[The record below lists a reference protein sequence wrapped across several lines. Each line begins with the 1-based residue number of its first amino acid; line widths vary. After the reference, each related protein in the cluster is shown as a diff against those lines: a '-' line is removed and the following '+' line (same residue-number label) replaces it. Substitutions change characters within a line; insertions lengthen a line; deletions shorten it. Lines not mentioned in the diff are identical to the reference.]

1 MSTAGR
7 RVVVDRILKL
17 LPSPRRATRTLA
29 LAATVMLATRAFG
42 QAAPAAP
49 SSPANADAP
58 PSTQLETA
66 PKPPAFMRVQEQKN
80 KAIELQVGT
89 RDYVHAEGKGPR
101 VGLVGVAH
109 IGEKSF
115 YRELQKLLDA
125 YDIVLYESVKPS
137 GASKPGGETPEAR
150 IESTQSSMRFV
161 RGIIETYRHQKDGLP
176 ANLDAVRTFAAT
188 EDARLGEFISIAS
201 VDAWGNALQYGLVA
215 DAADPVNTYSLV
227 SFGADGVMGGE
238 GENADIDLAGE
249 PAPKPTELAED
260 DGLQSQLADALGL
273 EFQLEALDYARPNW
287 RCSDMDMDQLNQR
300 LEDKGLDFGVLGGT
314 LAGSSLP
321 AKLIKLLLGVMKMAD
336 SFMDG
341 AIADTF
347 KVVMIE
353 MLGDPALT
361 DMSLKQLGAGFGEV
375 IINDRNQVPLNDLK
389 AIIADE
395 PDVKSVAIFYG
406 AGHMADLDA
415 QLRLMGYVPAEDGER
430 WLTGMKVD
438 LTQSAVSPREIN
450 QIRTMM
456 KQAIKQQMRA
466 K

>member
-1 MSTAGR
+1 MSIVGSR
-7 RVVVDRILKL
+7 DVIDRVLRL
-17 LPSPRRATRTLA
+17 LPAPRRAARAFL
-29 LAATVMLATRAFG
+29 LAAAVMLATRAFG
-42 QAAPAAP
+42 QSAPTVHAP
-49 SSPANADAP
+49 GDLPPTTQPGDAP
-58 PSTQLETA
+58 R
-66 PKPPAFMRVQEQKN
+66 PPAFMRVQEQKN

-89 RDYVHAEGKGPR
+89 RDYVHVDGHGPR

-125 YDIVLYESVKPS
+125 YGVVLYESVKPS
-137 GASKPGGETPEAR
+137 GASKPGGATAEER
-150 IESTQSSMRFV
+150 IDSTQSSMRLV
-161 RGIIETYRHQKDGLP
+161 RGFIETYRHAKDGLP
-176 ANLDAVRTFAAT
+176 ANLEAVRTFAVA
-188 EDARLGEFISIAS
+188 EDARLGEFISNAS
-201 VDAWGNALQYGLVA
+201 VDAWGHALQYGLVA
-215 DAADPVNTYSLV
+215 DAADPVNGYSLL
-227 SFGADGVMGGE
+227 SLGADGAPGGE
-238 GENADIDLAGE
+238 GENADITLADE
-249 PAPKPTELAED
+249 PAPDPTELSKD
-260 DGLQSQLADALGL
+260 DGLQSQLASALGL
-273 EFQLEALDYARPNW
+273 EFQLEALDYGRANW
-287 RCSDMDMDQLNQR
+287 RCSDMDMDQLNKR
-300 LEDKGLDFGVLGGT
+300 LEEKGLDFSVLGGT

-321 AKLIKLLLGVMKMAD
+321 AKAIKLLLGIMKMAD

-361 DMSLKQLGAGFGEV
+361 DMSMQQLGAGFGEV

-389 AIIADE
+389 AIIANE

-406 AGHMADLDA
+406 AGHMADLDT
-415 QLRLMGYVPAEDGER
+415 QLRGMGYVPAENGER

-456 KQAIKQQMRA
+456 KQAIRQQMRA
-466 K
+466 R